1 MSGGFFRG
9 TSAEQDTRFSN
20 KQAKLLKSQKFAPEL
35 EHLVDMTKVKM
46 DVMKPWIAKRVTE
59 LIGFEDEVLIN
70 FIYSLLERKVANG
83 KELQISLTGF
93 MERNTG
99 KFMKELWALL
109 LSAQN
114 NASGVPQQFLE
125 AKEEEMRNKKAEM
138 DRIANEIQK
147 KKETE
152 NRELDQEKRKKM
164 DDYGSNLRQKNAS
177 REPTPKQQL
186 QVRLMDDL
194 DPVERNGSRVRNRV
208 SKSPR
213 SADHS
218 LSPRKSR
225 SISKSFSN
233 SRSYSG
239 ERHRSRSTS
248 GSPEERRRCSV
259 SSERAYRSTPKCFV
273 SPRRKH
279 SPRQSHSPPRH
290 RRRSTS
296 RVHRRSPSPA
306 RYRRHS
312 PFRRRS
318 RSPLRRRSR
327 SPLRRRSRSPIWH
340 RSRSPIWCRSRS
352 PSRRSPVRYRS
363 RSPIKRRSPLR
374 RRTPSPTQRRS
385 PSPVSRGY
393 HRSPLS
399 PRQSSPFLVQRKPS
413 ISGRKRSLTPARRS
427 LSSQESLSP
436 SPIYRRSP
444 SPIRK
449 RMSKNERSPVQ
460 SPRGRIRSREKYFSV
475 RYASPVKTEAHK
487 GSRSLERRRPTT
499 SGSPQKRIYD
509 RKDSLEKEL
518 PLPPQLS
525 WSPSVPESP
534 RLSRS
539 DSESPPTKRGRSPSE
554 DRGPRSTSNQREIK
568 TSDFDSFSPSKL
580 REQKVSSDISE
591 KIADQKEMNHSREAF
606 EHKPRSSRKIPT
618 TPDPYKDLGKG
629 FVEKE
634 FSDIHSRSDRLESR
648 KRNEAIKSEKFS
660 GSMEHTKELDKQKSP
675 STHRH
680 SHSVKRLKESYDGE
694 SVKADKE
701 NLSHTNDTKGKEL
714 HVESEAPLTSSK
726 KVEQNDISSNEGS
739 GFEESEKRRAKI
751 KDKRKHKRFDRYEST
766 LDDSSDSDVEDRKE
780 AKKRRKEER
789 RLKKEEK
796 RRRQEERRRRKGERR
811 SQKLKSKSANAISSP
826 SDTERNPDNRAS
838 DDEHLRKEGQHGRE
852 IEESESLQKRLE
864 IELREKA
871 LKSLRAKKGL
881 NCIKEGFLS

>member
-138 DRIANEIQK
+138 NRIANEIQK
-147 KKETE
+147 KKERE

-177 REPTPKQQL
+177 REPTPKQQH

-248 GSPEERRRCSV
+248 GSAEERRRRSV
-259 SSERAYRSTPKCFV
+259 SSERAYRSAPKCSV

-327 SPLRRRSRSPIWH
+327 SLLRRRSRSVLRRRSRSPLRHRSRSPIWR

-352 PSRRSPVRYRS
+352 PSRCSPVRYRS

-374 RRTPSPTQRRS
+374 CRTPSPTQRRS

-436 SPIYRRSP
+436 SPIYHRSP

-449 RMSKNERSPVQ
+449 RISKNERSPVQ
-460 SPRGRIRSREKYFSV
+460 SPRGRIRSREKYSSV

-487 GSRSLERRRPTT
+487 GSRSLECRRPTT

-509 RKDSLEKEL
+509 RKDSREKEL

-525 WSPSVPESP
+525 RSPSVPESP
-534 RLSRS
+534 RRSRF

-554 DRGPRSTSNQREIK
+554 DRGPRSTLNRREIK
-568 TSDFDSFSPSKL
+568 TSDFDSLSPSKL

-591 KIADQKEMNHSREAF
+591 KIADQKEMNHSRSYLIHGYFRVILIYLFIYFFLLDCCGSGGF

-660 GSMEHTKELDKQKSP
+660 GTMEHTKELDRQKSP

-694 SVKADKE
+694 SVKADKK
-701 NLSHTNDTKGKEL
+701 NLCHTNDTKGEEL
-714 HVESEAPLTSSK
+714 H
-726 KVEQNDISSNEGS
+726 NDISSNEGS
-739 GFEESEKRRAKI
+739 GFEESGGESVRAKI
-751 KDKRKHKRFDRYEST
+751 KDKRKHKRSDRYEST
-766 LDDSSDSDVEDRKE
+766 LDDSSDLILRIGRRLKE
-780 AKKRRKEER
+780 KERGEKIEERGEASPWREER
-789 RLKKEEK
+789 RAERKKDV
-796 RRRQEERRRRKGERR
+796 
-811 SQKLKSKSANAISSP
+811 P
-826 SDTERNPDNRAS
+826 RN
-838 DDEHLRKEGQHGRE
+838 
-852 IEESESLQKRLE
+852 
-864 IELREKA
+864 
-871 LKSLRAKKGL
+871 
-881 NCIKEGFLS
+881 